1 MTKPRKFKF
10 IPLHTVEE
18 LNKLWAAFVLLKQ
31 NGRIAIPDYLSEGIL
46 AHFLNAKRIEGNGD
60 LLLEDTIIEQKTST
74 STQDGPATFSGLFHN
89 DSKLYFVQFHES
101 LDGRFTVYDVPNEL
115 VMKVIEPQMKR
126 KPTAFKVQFK
136 KLIREN
142 DIQPIYEDVT
152 IF

>member
-10 IPLHTVEE
+10 IPLHEVEE
-18 LNKLWAAFVLLKQ
+18 LRKLWAAFVLLKR

-46 AHFLNAKRIEGNGD
+46 AHFLGAQRIEGNGD
-60 LLLEDTIIEQKTST
+60 LLKEDTIIEQKTST

-101 LDGRFTVYDVPNEL
+101 LDGRFTIYDVPNDL

-142 DIQPIYEDVT
+142 NIQPIYEDVT